1 MLQCLIWHRPS
12 PDKSTCF
19 TTPDHLRYTQ
29 AQVALILFSPP
40 LLAVMALLSVLTPV
54 LAVVLCLV
62 IGFMLVKTRDT
73 ETSST
78 SPGTTKGSSKVDSR
92 PWADQ
97 DLQDDTVISARE
109 EGQT

>member
-1 MLQCLIWHRPS
+1 
-12 PDKSTCF
+12 
-19 TTPDHLRYTQ
+19 
-29 AQVALILFSPP
+29 
-40 LLAVMALLSVLTPV
+40 MALLSVLTPV

-78 SPGTTKGSSKVDSR
+78 SPGPTKETSKVDSR

-109 EGQT
+109 EGQTCTESFTFVLLGRAELFFMVDTNQSESL